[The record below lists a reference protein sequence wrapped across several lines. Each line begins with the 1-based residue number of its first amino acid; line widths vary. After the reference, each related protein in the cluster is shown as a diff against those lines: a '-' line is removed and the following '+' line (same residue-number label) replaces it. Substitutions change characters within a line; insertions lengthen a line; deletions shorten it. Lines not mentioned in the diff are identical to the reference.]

1 MKTDEKDRS
10 QQNVE
15 EPVTKPEEQ
24 QPTKE
29 EKQPDKA
36 FNEIW
41 SSIVET
47 LKDDGPRINAAIQQA
62 KPQQLADN
70 KILIHIGAESHKD
83 LYKKFA
89 HKIIDV
95 LRQQMNNKDLSFEFK
110 QVENEIE
117 SKRPLTNAEKYKK
130 LSEHNPALEAL
141 RKKFNL
147 DIKNNN

>member
-1 MKTDEKDRS
+1 MNADEKNPSR
-10 QQNVE
+10 QNVE
-15 EPVTKPEEQ
+15 EPDSKPKEQ
-24 QPTKE
+24 HTPAE
-29 EKQPDKA
+29 EKQHNKA
-36 FNEIW
+36 FDEIW
-41 SSIVET
+41 SSIGES

-95 LRQQMNNKDLSFEFK
+95 LRQQMSNKDLSFEFK